1 MSAAYDAR
9 KGELS
14 ALRHQLHQMID
25 EFKKEKKEELRK
37 LGEERKRDISALKKR
52 VGGLRQDVHDSLT
65 DFRKTALAEIRK
77 GAEDRRVEVSGMLKD
92 FRKEVLEGYRHE
104 FSEMACAWKE
114 LVASMKAK
122 RAGQHAEPYIKA
134 ASEKT
139 PGQNKKTSVKKKTA
153 KKGRR

>member
-1 MSAAYDAR
+1 MSISNDFRAMVNDIPAAYDAR

-25 EFKKEKKEELRK
+25 EFKKEKKE
-37 LGEERKRDISALKKR
+37 RKRE

-77 GAEDRRVEVSGMLKD
+77 GAEDRRAEVSGM
-92 FRKEVLEGYRHE
+92 LEGYRHE
-104 FSEMACAWKE
+104 FAEMACAWKE

-134 ASEKT
+134 AGEKT
-139 PGQNKKTSVKKKTA
+139 HGQNKKTSVKKKTA